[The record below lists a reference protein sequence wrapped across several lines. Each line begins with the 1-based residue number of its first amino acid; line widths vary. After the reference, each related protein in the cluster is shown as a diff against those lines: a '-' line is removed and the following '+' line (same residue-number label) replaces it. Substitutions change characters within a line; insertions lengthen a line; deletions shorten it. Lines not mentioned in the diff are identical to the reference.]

1 MPEGGTPMRGPAAP
15 TSSGAWDA
23 RSEALLGAPALTP
36 ATAEPPANDPDGI
49 APAASPAAPHRPHH
63 PGPPAGHGHGPAPGG
78 RRAESPWFTPGRT
91 APAPG
96 DTPAG
101 RGPES
106 AHATPPRPVA
116 APAHPAGDTPTG
128 PAPEPAPGSPWSSAA
143 STGPASEPA
152 PGSPW
157 PSAASTGPAPV
168 PAPGTPWPSVTPDAP
183 EVPAAAAGPTVP
195 VGQTGP
201 TTDPVTRPGTV
212 TPAAPGPA
220 EGVTSTR
227 APAAGGETAASATDE
242 TPPGPGADRAG
253 RASTSVAA
261 GAVAPAVPV
270 PAAVPAELPARP
282 VPGTARAGA
291 SPVASGTGAP
301 AAVPAGTAGRGTRPA
316 PPAPARA
323 RRAGGDPVKV
333 LMHRHRELCE
343 RAVDPLEIAA
353 GLEAEGFTDRT
364 AARYRHRDV
373 FSLAEELYARVPRGG
388 ATVPPA
394 GPAPGARTPWVLA
407 ALAPGGVAALTGLA
421 LGLTE
426 GTARLA
432 TASAGA
438 LALAV
443 AVSAAVRRGPLRA
456 EGRTGPAASLWTLW
470 LVAYAA
476 GGDGLLAEVLTGG
489 PDGTWPVTTA
499 PLLGLA
505 LSVAPAAWCAYL
517 FATVA
522 RRRLAD
528 SRGVADFAAATRLL
542 LLGTVA
548 LHLLALTVLLVL
560 TGFAP
565 GALALGALLFLARLL
580 TVHGSAEAAA
590 SALAA
595 AGAAEALAVASV
607 LAARLPL
614 PGFDALAVPV
624 RAVTDTWGPGAVPVL
639 VCGAAALGLLAHAT
653 GALSRASAHTTP

>member
-15 TSSGAWDA
+15 TSPGAWDA
-23 RSEALLGAPALTP
+23 RSEALLGTPALTP
-36 ATAEPPANDPDGI
+36 AAAEAPSGEPDGI
-49 APAASPAAPHRPHH
+49 VPAASPATPHRPHH
-63 PGPPAGHGHGPAPGG
+63 PAPPAGHGTAPGG
-78 RRAESPWFTPGRT
+78 RPAQSPWFAPVRP
-91 APAPG
+91 APAPLPVPEDAPAG
-96 DTPAG
+96 RIPPGPPPAPARPAPAPAHPTADTPAG
-101 RGPES
+101 PG
-106 AHATPPRPVA
+106 TD
-116 APAHPAGDTPTG
+116 PA
-128 PAPEPAPGSPWSSAA
+128 
-143 STGPASEPA
+143 
-152 PGSPW
+152 
-157 PSAASTGPAPV
+157 
-168 PAPGTPWPSVTPDAP
+168 PAPGTPWPSAVVDVP
-183 EVPAAAAGPTVP
+183 EA
-195 VGQTGP
+195 
-201 TTDPVTRPGTV
+201 
-212 TPAAPGPA
+212 PAAPAEAPTAPGGRASTP
-220 EGVTSTR
+220 EGVASTR
-227 APAAGGETAASATDE
+227 APAARGGKPEGPATDE
-242 TPPGPGADRAG
+242 AAAPPASGADRAG
-253 RASTSVAA
+253 RASAPV
-261 GAVAPAVPV
+261 AVAPAVPD
-270 PAAVPAELPARP
+270 PPRVPAELPARP
-282 VPGTARAGA
+282 VPGTVRADAPSVAPGAGA
-291 SPVASGTGAP
+291 AGTGQGAH
-301 AAVPAGTAGRGTRPA
+301 PA
-316 PPAPARA
+316 PPAPATPRA

-388 ATVPPA
+388 ATAPPTA
-394 GPAPGARTPWVLA
+394 PAPGARTPWALA
-407 ALAPGGVAALTGLA
+407 ALVPGGVTALAGLA

-426 GTARLA
+426 GTAHLA
-432 TASAGA
+432 TALAGA
-438 LALAV
+438 LALAG
-443 AVSAAVRRGPLRA
+443 AVLLAVRRGPLRA
-456 EGRTGPAASLWTLW
+456 PAGRTVSAASLWTLW

-489 PDGTWPVTTA
+489 PDGTWPLATA

-505 LSVAPAAWCAYL
+505 LSVAPAAWCAHL
-517 FATVA
+517 FSGRA

-528 SRGVADFAAATRLL
+528 SRGVADFAAATRPL
-542 LLGTVA
+542 LLGAVA
-548 LHLLALTVLLVL
+548 LHLLALTLLLAL
-560 TGFAP
+560 TGFTP

-607 LAARLPL
+607 LTARLPL